1 MRCRR
6 GWAGA
11 KATATDTATGT
22 APASSSAPRTPTP
35 ASDST
40 GSLNETNS
48 PFWRSFSTTS
58 STATAEQGSPIGGW
72 KTLDDETGK
81 PMTISEVYLAKNGM
95 LSAKIVEN
103 LGLPPT
109 CTDCSGQYKGKP
121 FVGIVTLWNLK
132 PMDGGWG
139 GGNGYKPSEDHKFKV
154 KSVKLVADG
163 NKMEVPGCVM
173 VFCKTATWVRVP

>member
-1 MRCRR
+1 MRIKSILMPL
-6 GWAGA
+6 AMTLLA
-11 KATATDTATGT
+11 ASFTASAD
-22 APASSSAPRTPTP
+22 PA
-35 ASDST
+35 
-40 GSLNETNS
+40 
-48 PFWRSFSTTS
+48 
-58 STATAEQGSPIGGW
+58 SPIGRW

-81 PMTISEVYLAKNGM
+81 PMTISEVFMAKNGM

-139 GGNGYKPSEDHKFKV
+139 GGNGYKPSEDRKFKV
-154 KSVKLVADG
+154 KSVKLSADG
-163 NKMEVPGCVM
+163 NKLEVTGCVT
-173 VFCKTATWVRVP
+173 VFCKTGTWVRVP